1 MSRNQKFKEIF
12 LSEKK
17 LLSVFTTAGYPTLS
31 STKEVVQALDA
42 SGVDF
47 IELGFPFSD
56 PVADGET
63 IQKTNTV
70 SIEEGMTLKV
80 LFEQLKDFR
89 KTVSMPIVLM
99 GYLNPIVQFGLK
111 NFLDACSKND
121 IDGLIIPDLPL
132 SEYKK
137 AWEAELIKRNISFVF
152 LVTPQTS
159 DERIREIDGLSDSFI
174 YAVSSQAVTGGA
186 VNASSSPE
194 VYYKRL
200 AGLNL
205 KHPVVVGF
213 GISDKASF
221 NLATQ
226 YHRGAIIGSAFL
238 RAIGDEGEVGKNVRD
253 FVSSIR

>member
-1 MSRNQKFKEIF
+1 M
-12 LSEKK
+12 
-17 LLSVFTTAGYPTLS
+17 
-31 STKEVVQALDA
+31 QALDA

-63 IQKTNTV
+63 IQKTNTA

-111 NFLDACSKND
+111 NFLDACSEND

-152 LVTPQTS
+152 
-159 DERIREIDGLSDSFI
+159 
-174 YAVSSQAVTGGA
+174 
-186 VNASSSPE
+186 
-194 VYYKRL
+194 
-200 AGLNL
+200 
-205 KHPVVVGF
+205 
-213 GISDKASF
+213 
-221 NLATQ
+221 
-226 YHRGAIIGSAFL
+226 
-238 RAIGDEGEVGKNVRD
+238 
-253 FVSSIR
+253 

>member
-12 LSEKK
+12 STEKK
-17 LLSVFTTAGYPTLS
+17 LLSVFTTAGYPTLN
-31 STKEVVQALDA
+31 STKVVVQALDA

-111 NFLDACSKND
+111 NFLDACFENN

-137 AWEAELIKRNISFVF
+137 EWEAELVKRNISFVF

-194 VYYKRL
+194 QYYQRL
-200 AGLNL
+200 DELNL
-205 KHPVVVGF
+205 NHPVIVGF
-213 GISDKASF
+213 GISDKESF
-221 NLATQ
+221 NLATK
-226 YHRGAIIGSAFL
+226 YHKGAIIGSAFL
-238 RAIGDEGEVGKNVRD
+238 RAIGERGELKNKVQD
-253 FVSSIR
+253 YISSIR